1 MKISENDG
9 ASLIK
14 ICYILKDW
22 IKRVMQKKINISLIV
37 EPRDHKY
44 GEYIQRTKENAPE
57 CHIEKHFVDRNTVLL
72 FFNSKREGHVC
83 GRFYQIH
90 QVLCL
95 TTLH

>member
-22 IKRVMQKKINISLIV
+22 IKRVMQKKINIYLII
-37 EPRDHKY
+37 EPRDLKN

-57 CHIEKHFVDRNTVLL
+57 CHIEKPT
-72 FFNSKREGHVC
+72 C
-83 GRFYQIH
+83 
-90 QVLCL
+90 
-95 TTLH
+95 TL